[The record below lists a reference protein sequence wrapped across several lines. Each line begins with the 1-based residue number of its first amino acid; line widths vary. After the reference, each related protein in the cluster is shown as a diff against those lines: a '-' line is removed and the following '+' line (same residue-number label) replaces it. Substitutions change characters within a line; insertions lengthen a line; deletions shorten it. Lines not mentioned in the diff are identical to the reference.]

1 MPTHRFNRPR
11 LPSHYYIWFE
21 PPDRSGDEVLRF
33 ASARRRIKLKGHSF
47 REFQQLVIPLLDGQ
61 HSFDEIAAKV
71 SETFAPEDLEAG
83 LNLLA
88 EQHLLQD
95 AANGETKMPARLV
108 PQLNFFHEV
117 DMDPEQMQ
125 QRYSQ
130 STVSVFGL
138 SGAGAGVAQALA
150 TAGVG
155 EVRCVD
161 SGSVTTEDTYL
172 SPSFV
177 AGEIGKPRAEVLV
190 EKISASAPE
199 VKVSA
204 HQQTIETEDEVLKLI
219 TGSNF
224 VVCCLDQGLSSL
236 VYKLNRACLKANI
249 SWTSSSPAGSEIV
262 IGPTVVPFESAC
274 YLCYK
279 MRTVACAG
287 NPEEEFAFETLL
299 DRRKQDDSARR
310 ENLVFGIGLAS
321 NLLSLEAFKAL
332 SNTIEP
338 SLVGQ
343 IFIFNQLTLES
354 NKHLVLRKP
363 WCPAC
368 FKTVEV
374 ASAAAK

>member
-61 HSFDEIAAKV
+61 HSFDEIAAQV

-95 AANGETKMPARLV
+95 AANDEIKMPERLA
-108 PQLNFFHEV
+108 PQMNFFHEV
-117 DMDPEQMQ
+117 DMVPQQMQ

-130 STVSVFGL
+130 ATVTVFGL

-155 EVRCVD
+155 NLRCVD
-161 SGSVTTEDTYL
+161 SGSVTAEDTYL
-172 SPSFV
+172 WPSYAV
-177 AGEIGKPRAEVLV
+177 GDIGKRRAAVLV
-190 EKISASAPE
+190 EKVSASAPE
-199 VKVSA
+199 VNVSA
-204 HQQTIETEDEVLKLI
+204 HEETIETDDDLLKLI
-219 TGSNF
+219 SGSNF
-224 VVCCLDQGLSSL
+224 VVCCFDEGLSSL

-262 IGPTVVPFESAC
+262 
-274 YLCYK
+274 
-279 MRTVACAG
+279 
-287 NPEEEFAFETLL
+287 
-299 DRRKQDDSARR
+299 
-310 ENLVFGIGLAS
+310 
-321 NLLSLEAFKAL
+321 
-332 SNTIEP
+332 
-338 SLVGQ
+338 
-343 IFIFNQLTLES
+343 
-354 NKHLVLRKP
+354 
-363 WCPAC
+363 
-368 FKTVEV
+368 
-374 ASAAAK
+374 